1 MLCFCISCYYLFS
14 TSSTQLLSL
23 LVRLPRQ
30 VSYVHTN
37 PAPCAASFL
46 LPCWQV
52 ASDVLTGGR
61 SARLIKQL
69 VLRGSCLSASV
80 LVGYPGDLHPG
91 LSLVTAVPPQGEAGL
106 YDLTA
111 WCW

>member
-1 MLCFCISCYYLFS
+1 MWFCQGPHLRICD
-14 TSSTQLLSL
+14 
-23 LVRLPRQ
+23 LP
-30 VSYVHTN
+30 
-37 PAPCAASFL
+37 P
-46 LPCWQV
+46 QV

-91 LSLVTAVPPQGEAGL
+91 LSLVTAVPKPGGRAFQQQHVMSS
-106 YDLTA
+106 T
-111 WCW
+111 